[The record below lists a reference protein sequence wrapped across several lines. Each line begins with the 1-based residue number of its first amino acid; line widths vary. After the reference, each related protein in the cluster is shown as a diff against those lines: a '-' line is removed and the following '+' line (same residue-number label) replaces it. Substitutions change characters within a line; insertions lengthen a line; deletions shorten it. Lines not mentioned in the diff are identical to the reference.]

1 MQTLLFDIDGT
12 LLLTNNGGRGALQ
25 QALQREFELDDAK
38 VDIAFCGR
46 TDRDIVDELL
56 ILNDRAANDENRR
69 RLQRVYLSIF
79 PKILNDYGG
88 ELLPGVAELLD
99 QLAADSKLC
108 LSVMTGNFQESAIHK
123 LDHFGIRH
131 YFRFII
137 GGDHDAHRDDLARR
151 ARIKILQM
159 AGEAATRRVMVIGD
173 TPADIRCAHAIG
185 ARAVGVCTGN
195 YDRESL
201 EAERPFTVLE
211 DLSDLAAF
219 AKLL

>member
-25 QALQREFELDDAK
+25 LALEHEFELDDAK

-46 TDRDIVDELL
+46 TDRDLVDELL
-56 ILNDRAANDENRR
+56 IVNDREPNDENRQ
-69 RLQRVYLSIF
+69 RLQRVYLSLF
-79 PKILNDYGG
+79 PKVLNDFGG
-88 ELLPGVAELLD
+88 ELLPGVAELLG
-99 QLAADSKLC
+99 QLAEDSQLC
-108 LSVMTGNFQESAIHK
+108 LSVMTGNFHESAIHK

-131 YFRFII
+131 YFQFIV

-151 ARIKILQM
+151 AREKILQM
-159 AGEAATRRVMVIGD
+159 SGEAATRRVIVVGD

-185 ARAVGVCTGN
+185 ARAIGVCTGN

-201 EAERPFTVLE
+201 EAERPFIVLD
-211 DLSDLAAF
+211 DLSDIAAF